1 MVCVTLDC
9 VGMTQSSVMQIIHRI
24 VGLKCFFIYLK
35 FLLLSLVLAY
45 IYISQGSVETHLP
58 CGRIYND
65 RIIANF
71 LQSAPVKKF

>member
-24 VGLKCFFIYLK
+24 NGLKCFFIYLK

-58 CGRIYND
+58 CDGIYNNC
-65 RIIANF
+65 IIVNC
-71 LQSAPVKKF
+71 LQSVAVK